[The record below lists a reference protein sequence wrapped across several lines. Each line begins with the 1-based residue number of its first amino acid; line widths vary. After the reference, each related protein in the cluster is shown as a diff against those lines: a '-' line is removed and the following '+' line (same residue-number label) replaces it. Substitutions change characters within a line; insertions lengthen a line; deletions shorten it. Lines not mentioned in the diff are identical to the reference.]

1 MRPLKEFPNKLLA
14 QIKYVLTDIDDTLT
28 IDGQLPAIAYDA
40 LERLHN
46 TGIKVVPITGRPAGW
61 LWL

>member
-1 MRPLKEFPNKLLA
+1 MCVHNESKMRPLKEFPNKNLA

-40 LERLHN
+40 LERSSSR
-46 TGIKVVPITGRPAGW
+46 VV
-61 LWL
+61 